1 MNFKHKLSRRLAM
14 LKDALLV
21 AGVAACQADAGIGGP
36 ADETAARVVISP
48 RTFTIGTT
56 RSTVLTAVALSSSND
71 TLTGPIVFSVTAG
84 SLSDTSSGGTGR
96 HRGRFRSGSDTG
108 RVKVIARHPRDGV
121 ADTADVT
128 VSPVVVAS
136 LTIAPGSASVAV
148 GETLQLTATPRDA
161 GGRVLTDRAIVWA
174 SDDPAVATVTAAGVV
189 TGVAPGTTAVTA
201 ECEDVTVTATVT
213 VLPGAL
219 AAVQVTPAVLS
230 LPVGATRQLAA
241 AARDASGAELTGY
254 TAAWTSDRPAV
265 ATVTE
270 AGLVTAVAAGTATVT
285 ATIEGRTG
293 AATITVGSLSADGAS
308 CLDQA
313 GPLVV
318 LSGPQGVFDRRS
330 LADFTRV
337 DARQASWTD
346 AGQKPVRA
354 GAGQGLCFSGGVI
367 QGSYADTVSWSAM
380 HDTYALQ
387 VYGARP
393 VVEAVRIHNYGDGIG
408 LDAGADGWT
417 IRDVH
422 LSFVRDDCIQNDYLL
437 NGLVDDVFLD
447 GCYVAYSA
455 RSSALPDSV
464 DRSAN
469 VVTVRGSLWR
479 LQRMPTTY
487 EGTTNEHKG
496 FFKLDKDGT
505 SPRMALH
512 DNVFIAD
519 MVVNGDGMTMFPP
532 LGKIASCSNNVVVWL
547 GPGDYP
553 LPAGLPAGCVTVVRD
568 RAVWDNAVAA
578 WLARHG
584 EH

>member
-1 MNFKHKLSRRLAM
+1 MSFKHKLSRRLAM

-21 AGVAACQADAGIGGP
+21 AGIAACQADAGIGGP
-36 ADETAARVVISP
+36 ADAVAARVVISP
-48 RTFTIGTT
+48 ATLTIGTG
-56 RSTVLTAVALSSSND
+56 RSTLLTAIALSASND
-71 TLTGPIVFSVTAG
+71 TLNGPIVFSVTAG
-84 SLSDTSSGGTGR
+84 TLSDTTTSGNGR
-96 HRGRFRSGSDTG
+96 HRGRYRAGNDTG
-108 RVKVIARHPRDGV
+108 KVKVIARHPRDGI

-136 LTIAPGSASVAV
+136 LAVAPGSASLAA
-148 GETLQLTATPRDA
+148 GETVQLVATPRDA
-161 GGRVLTDRAIVWA
+161 AGNVLTDRAIVWTSGNA
-174 SDDPAVATVTAAGVV
+174 AVAPVTATGLV
-189 TGVAPGTTAVTA
+189 TGVAPGTTSVTA
-201 ECEDVTVTATVT
+201 ECEDVAVAVTVT
-213 VLPGAL
+213 VLPGTL
-219 AAVQVTPAVLS
+219 AAVQVTPAGLA
-230 LPVGATRQLAA
+230 LPVGATRQLVATA
-241 AARDASGAELTGY
+241 QDASGTALAGY
-254 TAAWTSDRPAV
+254 TATWASDRPAV
-265 ATVTE
+265 ATVT
-270 AGLVTAVAAGTATVT
+270 AQGLVTAVAPGTATVT

-308 CLDQA
+308 CLDQS
-313 GPLVV
+313 GPLLV
-318 LSGPQGVFDRRS
+318 LTGPQGVFDRRS

-346 AGQKPVRA
+346 AGLKPVRA

-367 QGSYADTVSWSAM
+367 QGTYADTVSWSAM

-408 LDAGADGWT
+408 LDASSDGWT
-417 IRDVH
+417 IRDAH

-519 MVVNGDGMTMFPP
+519 MVVNGDGMTMWPP
-532 LGKIASCSNNVVVWL
+532 LAKLASCSNNVVVWL
-547 GPGDYP
+547 GSGDFP

-568 RAVWDNAVAA
+568 RAVWDNAVAG

>member
-1 MNFKHKLSRRLAM
+1 
-14 LKDALLV
+14 V
-21 AGVAACQADAGIGGP
+21 P
-36 ADETAARVVISP
+36 
-48 RTFTIGTT
+48 
-56 RSTVLTAVALSSSND
+56 
-71 TLTGPIVFSVTAG
+71 
-84 SLSDTSSGGTGR
+84 
-96 HRGRFRSGSDTG
+96 
-108 RVKVIARHPRDGV
+108 
-121 ADTADVT
+121 
-128 VSPVVVAS
+128 
-136 LTIAPGSASVAV
+136 
-148 GETLQLTATPRDA
+148 
-161 GGRVLTDRAIVWA
+161 
-174 SDDPAVATVTAAGVV
+174 
-189 TGVAPGTTAVTA
+189 
-201 ECEDVTVTATVT
+201 
-213 VLPGAL
+213 
-219 AAVQVTPAVLS
+219 
-230 LPVGATRQLAA
+230 
-241 AARDASGAELTGY
+241 
-254 TAAWTSDRPAV
+254 
-265 ATVTE
+265 
-270 AGLVTAVAAGTATVT
+270 
-285 ATIEGRTG
+285 
-293 AATITVGSLSADGAS
+293 
-308 CLDQA
+308 DQA

-318 LSGPQGVFDRRS
+318 LRSPGAFDRRA

-354 GAGQGLCFSGGVI
+354 GAGQGSA
-367 QGSYADTVSWSAM
+367 SRAASSRAAYAETVSWSTM

-393 VVEAVRIHNYGDGIG
+393 VVEAVRIHNYGDGVG
-408 LDAGADGWT
+408 LDASADGWT
-417 IRDVH
+417 IRDAH

-532 LGKIASCSNNVVVWL
+532 LDKIASCSNNVVVWL
-547 GPGDYP
+547 GPGSTP
-553 LPAGLPAGCVTVVRD
+553 PAGPPAGASRSCGTGRSGTRRSRRGWRGTGSTD
-568 RAVWDNAVAA
+568 QRSGQGQC
-578 WLARHG
+578 ARRRS
-584 EH
+584 EQWSPADDW